1 MDKENIAKVIGKDLP
16 ISTKFSVEIC
26 NFIRYKNTK
35 KAKEM
40 MQRVSDMKD
49 AVPMKRFGKDLAHKP
64 GKIAGGRY
72 PLKASKYFL
81 DLLNALEKNAENKG
95 LNVELLNINFA
106 VANKGAK
113 QWHYGRKRR
122 RAAKRT
128 NVELRAIEKEVK
140 KEKTKEKKAEKK

>member
-95 LNVELLNINFA
+95 LNVEL
-106 VANKGAK
+106 
-113 QWHYGRKRR
+113 
-122 RAAKRT
+122 
-128 NVELRAIEKEVK
+128 RAIEKEVK

>member
-1 MDKENIAKVIGKDLP
+1 MDNENIAKVIGNDLP

-26 NFIRYKNTK
+26 NFIRHKNLK
-35 KAKEM
+35 KAKDM
-40 MQRVSDMKD
+40 MQRVLDMKD
-49 AVPMKRFGKDLAHKP
+49 AVPMKRFNKDLAHKP
-64 GKIAGGRY
+64 GKMAGGRY

-113 QWHYGRKRR
+113 QWHSGRKRR
-122 RAAKRT
+122 RVAKRT
-128 NVELRAIEKEVK
+128 NIELRVIEKEI
-140 KEKTKEKKAEKK
+140 KEKTKGKKIEKK